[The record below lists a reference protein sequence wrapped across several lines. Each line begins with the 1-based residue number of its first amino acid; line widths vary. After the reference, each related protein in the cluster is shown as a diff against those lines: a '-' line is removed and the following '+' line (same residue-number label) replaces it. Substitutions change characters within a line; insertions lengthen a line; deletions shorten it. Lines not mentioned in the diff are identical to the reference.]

1 MGFSMR
7 PEGSISKENLPS
19 RGELNQ
25 KIYDLQKELKNKI
38 KEAKLQTF
46 LDEEKYTEIINEL
59 QSRGS
64 KDYKELIALTDEI
77 IRLEEIVE
85 KREKDKNEIS
95 KKIKKYEKAI
105 SSVLSATV
113 KERYNLYID
122 NLKLNLRKYE
132 EDSTKV
138 NAEKSLEDIKSH
150 IENTTKILDTVLS
163 ANNVLKEENEGL
175 KTDNQNLKKNNA
187 QLQSQTRGYQSLYE
201 RSKEKHAKST
211 QLNTRF
217 AAENKQLR
225 DLNAGLLE
233 ESLRQELDLHGPRG
247 LVAAKDQE
255 IAKAKEKQ
263 QKASARIV
271 AFKEDLAK
279 AEEIAVEAK
288 EAQAKAEAD
297 QKAMQEEAVNFD
309 LYNETFKIIR
319 EEFDKHYDKYIL
331 ISSKNEKDHKVANTS
346 LGMYIAVK
354 KAKKVSKQ
362 DAEAENG
369 YNKIIERVIERYDE
383 MMAKASENSK
393 KKLGEDIKLTD
404 ISTSESKKVVERI
417 IDLNSSKIKKNVTT
431 LSLVAGILAL
441 TSLAGAGFGVY
452 QQDKKV
458 EAQKGEAKNKAYAV
472 VVEGVEEFES
482 IANSLETA
490 NTHSEKLSQKQTEGA
505 IETLSV
511 TQSNSYEESYNAIL
525 NAKEIADSIVVLDEN
540 GTIVGGDLGEAFV
553 NYQNAIDKSNKKD
566 ADEYKSQIEDYVAVL
581 GQYAQESQE
590 NYLNMIQVS
599 GYTVDQLSDKVKDM
613 EEDIAKKDEIIE
625 SFETREI
632 SELNTD
638 TQTYQKFKKAF
649 VSGKGNIK
657 NIRIVYQASNGIVT
671 ITYDEVNGKGLEIK
685 DNIENHTITAGLADE
700 NTILGEITEIIEAT
714 AEAEM

>member
-138 NAEKSLEDIKSH
+138 NAEKSLADIKSH

-175 KTDNQNLKKNNA
+175 KTDNQNLKKNNT

-217 AAENKQLR
+217 ATENKQLR

-319 EEFDKHYDKYIL
+319 EEFDKHYDYL
-331 ISSKNEKDHKVANTS
+331 IKSKDNEAQKAVNTS
-346 LGMYIAVK
+346 YGLYKAVK
-354 KAKKVSKQ
+354 KSKKVSKN
-362 DAEAENG
+362 DVESEKG
-369 YNKIIERVIERYDE
+369 YDKILNNIIERYNN
-383 MMAKASENSK
+383 MMAKSSESSK
-393 KKLGEDIKLTD
+393 ENFAKDNR
-404 ISTSESKKVVERI
+404 ISGIATSESKKVVERI
-417 IDLNSSKIKKNVTT
+417 IDLNSSKIKKNATT
-431 LSLVAGILAL
+431 ISLVAGILAV

-505 IETLSV
+505 IETLSL
-511 TQSNSYEESYNAIL
+511 TQSNSYEESYNSIL

-599 GYTVDQLSDKVKDM
+599 GYTVDQLSNKVKDM